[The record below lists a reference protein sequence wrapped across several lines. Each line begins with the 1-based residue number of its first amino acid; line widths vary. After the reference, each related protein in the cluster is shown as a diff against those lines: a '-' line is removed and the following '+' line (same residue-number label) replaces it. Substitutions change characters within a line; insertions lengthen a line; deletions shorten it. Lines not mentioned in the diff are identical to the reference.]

1 MLTWCIV
8 TWLICPVGLDTENE
22 VFPYL
27 FGEQR
32 VSISKDGNT
41 PHKSDYI
48 IAAKECLGLKEE
60 MEIMIEQEQELEN
73 NLLQED
79 PGLLAEVMSNI
90 VTSDPQLYEKIL
102 EYMKREEPELY
113 EELEEEAGSS
123 LDGNFSNSILKSL
136 ADYPDVIADFVEQTL
151 VADPTFFDVEE
162 DVDMPTGGLE
172 SYFQMNED
180 EAEDEIEQDVEA
192 LLGNTDKAR
201 YGSEL

>member
-1 MLTWCIV
+1 LEVENIDDVDLVHCDLADLSITE
-8 TWLICPVGLDTENE
+8 LRRICHLVGLDTENE

-32 VSISKDGNT
+32 VSIAKNGNT
-41 PHKSDYI
+41 PHKADYI

-60 MEIMIEQEQELEN
+60 MEIMIRQEQDLEK

-123 LDGNFSNSILKSL
+123 LDGNFSNSILKS
-136 ADYPDVIADFVEQTL
+136 F
-151 VADPTFFDVEE
+151 
-162 DVDMPTGGLE
+162 
-172 SYFQMNED
+172 FQMNED
-180 EAEDEIEQDVEA
+180 EAEDEIDEDVEA